1 MADKKRIGIIGA
13 RGFVGGELLKLIATH
28 PDLELAYASS
38 RQQAGTAIDDFDG
51 AVFEN
56 LTPEEAAARAA
67 DLVFLA
73 LPNGVAAPWVD
84 VIVKAAPNTRF
95 IDMSADYRFDEAWAY
110 GLPELNRGAIRGAA
124 RIANPGCYATAAQI
138 AIAPMVSRLSAP
150 PAVFGVSGY
159 SGAGTTPSPKND
171 PKMLENNLMPYGL
184 SGHMHEREIGHQLG
198 TPVHFMPHVAAFFRG
213 LSVTV
218 NLCFETPVTAE
229 EVRMLYAQA
238 YADEAFIT
246 VTNEAPQVRDIANT
260 FGARL
265 GGFVLGD
272 DGRRAV
278 MVCVLDNLLK
288 GAASQAIQN
297 LNLSFGFA
305 ENEGL
310 RGDVA

>member
-13 RGFVGGELLKLIATH
+13 RGFVGGELLKLIARH
-28 PDLELAYASS
+28 PDLALAYASS
-38 RQQAGTAIDDFDG
+38 RQQAGTKIDGLDG
-51 AVFEN
+51 AVFES
-56 LTPEEAAARAA
+56 LSPDEAAGRAA

-84 VIVKAAPNTRF
+84 VIVKAVPNTRF
-95 IDMSADYRFDEAWAY
+95 IDMSADYRFDQNWAY
-110 GLPELNRGAIRGAA
+110 GLPELNREGVRGAA
-124 RIANPGCYATAAQI
+124 LIANPGCYATAAQL

-171 PKMLENNLMPYGL
+171 PKMLKDNLMPYGL

-198 TPVHFMPHVAAFFRG
+198 TKVHFTPHVAAFFRG

-218 NLCFETPVTAE
+218 NLCFKTPVTADE
-229 EVRMLYAQA
+229 LRALYGRA
-238 YADEAFIT
+238 YAGEAFVT
-246 VTNEAPQVRDIANT
+246 VTDEAPQVRDIANT
-260 FGARL
+260 FGAQI
-265 GGFVLGD
+265 GGFALGD

-278 MVCVLDNLLK
+278 MVCILDNLLK
-288 GAASQAIQN
+288 GAASQAMQN

-305 ENEGL
+305 EGAGL
-310 RGDVA
+310 GQ